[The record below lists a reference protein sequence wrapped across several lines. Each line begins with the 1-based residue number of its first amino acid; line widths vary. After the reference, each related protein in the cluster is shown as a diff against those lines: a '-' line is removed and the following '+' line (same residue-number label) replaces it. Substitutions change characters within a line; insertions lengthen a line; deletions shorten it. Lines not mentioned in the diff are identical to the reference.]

1 MSEADEEY
9 MWQRGD
15 LFDKDEGR
23 IQAHHC
29 AAGPS
34 VRCPYCGSP
43 TRRRDSAVVY
53 GDNAWGGEVIVCT
66 RFPVCDAFV
75 GCHDDGEPLGTL
87 ADKRLRAARM
97 AAHAAFDPIWKGHEM
112 PRAKAYAWLA
122 KALGTRP
129 ADTHIG
135 LFDIAQ
141 CEAVVQACTVRQF
154 GGLS

>member
-1 MSEADEEY
+1 MSD
-9 MWQRGD
+9 
-15 LFDKDEGR
+15 
-23 IQAHHC
+23 
-29 AAGPS
+29 
-34 VRCPYCGSP
+34 RCPYCGSP
-43 TRRRDSAVVY
+43 TRRRDSSVIY
-53 GDNAWGGEVIVCT
+53 GGTWTEREYIVCS
-66 RFPVCDAFV
+66 RFPACDSYV
-75 GCHDDGEPLGTL
+75 GCHPDGEPLGTL
-87 ADKRLRAARM
+87 ADKQLRAARM
-97 AAHAAFDPIWKGHEM
+97 AAHAAFDPIWTGREM